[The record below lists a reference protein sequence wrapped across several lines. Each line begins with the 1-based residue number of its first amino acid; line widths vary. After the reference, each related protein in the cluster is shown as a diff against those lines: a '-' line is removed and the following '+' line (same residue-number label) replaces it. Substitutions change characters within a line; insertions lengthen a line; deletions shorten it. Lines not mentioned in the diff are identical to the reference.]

1 MEIFNITQ
9 FIIELDVSKKLIDHE
24 KAVYNTIEL
33 SLVCLYTY
41 SQNESLYGF
50 YYANG
55 IRHYW
60 QEDLTSANIIVRN
73 TNHLDSIVSRLEK
86 IFNGVD
92 DDVIADDED
101 NNIFVNS
108 QSLALR
114 NISELISSISLS
126 NNDIAFFTYA
136 K

>member
-1 MEIFNITQ
+1 MKKQ
-9 FIIELDVSKKLIDHE
+9 FIILL
-24 KAVYNTIEL
+24 TL

-92 DDVIADDED
+92 DDVTSCTC
-101 NNIFVNS
+101 NS
-108 QSLALR
+108 R
-114 NISELISSISLS
+114 PM
-126 NNDIAFFTYA
+126 
-136 K
+136 